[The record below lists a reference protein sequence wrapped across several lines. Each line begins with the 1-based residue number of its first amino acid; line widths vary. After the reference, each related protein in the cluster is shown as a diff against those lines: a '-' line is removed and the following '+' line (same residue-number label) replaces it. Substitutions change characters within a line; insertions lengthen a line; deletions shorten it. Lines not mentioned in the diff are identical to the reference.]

1 MRGQKHRR
9 LDVDLEK
16 MFAQAGVEI
25 DERRRQWERKHGNA
39 EALAVL
45 YLQLKPNALA
55 RGRLT
60 VARAAQIEDIVAWT
74 FAGPHT
80 DTDLEQVLD
89 ELMRLERMEAVDR
102 SLQHL
107 A

>member
-1 MRGQKHRR
+1 M
-9 LDVDLEK
+9 
-16 MFAQAGVEI
+16 
-25 DERRRQWERKHGNA
+25 
-39 EALAVL
+39 
-45 YLQLKPNALA
+45 
-55 RGRLT
+55 
-60 VARAAQIEDIVAWT
+60 ARAAQIEDIVAWT